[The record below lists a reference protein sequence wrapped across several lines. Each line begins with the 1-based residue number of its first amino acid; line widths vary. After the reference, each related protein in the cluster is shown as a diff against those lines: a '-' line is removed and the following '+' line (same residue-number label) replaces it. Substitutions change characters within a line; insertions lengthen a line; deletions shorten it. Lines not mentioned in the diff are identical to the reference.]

1 MDTRRLTQY
10 VICVCVILTTV
21 TLAQGQ
27 IKRCFACRSR
37 GALGDCKDPFRFNST
52 HLVPGVKDEPCASGW
67 CSKRIE
73 GKKDGKDHDLAIE
86 RQCLQRSPPDD
97 KERCSE
103 ALVGHRKIFICFCYG
118 DLCNSASGI
127 KPSFLLL
134 FIPLAFQMLSS
145 RF

>member
-1 MDTRRLTQY
+1 MDTRRT
-10 VICVCVILTTV
+10 VHCIIGIFVILATLTV
-21 TLAQGQ
+21 VQGQ

-37 GALGDCKDPFRFNST
+37 GNLGDCKDPFRFNSS
-52 HLVPGVKDEPCASGW
+52 HLLPGVSAEPCASGW

-97 KERCSE
+97 KERCAE

-127 KPSFLLL
+127 KPSYLLL
-134 FIPLAFQMLSS
+134 LIPLVCQMLF
-145 RF
+145 RT